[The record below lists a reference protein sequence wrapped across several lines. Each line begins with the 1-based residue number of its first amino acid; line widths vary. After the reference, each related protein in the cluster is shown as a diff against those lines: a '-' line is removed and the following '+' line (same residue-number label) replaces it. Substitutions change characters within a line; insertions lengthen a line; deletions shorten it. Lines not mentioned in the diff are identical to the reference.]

1 MKLKL
6 RMYLAFFD
14 VGFVS
19 NLIVLHCIWGI
30 NPKDVEDG
38 NTRGKDDHE
47 TALYLVVIKGL
58 YVPYFQNE
66 TFCYTEFIS
75 HLSAT

>member
-1 MKLKL
+1 MELQL
-6 RMYLAFFD
+6 RMYLAFFN

-30 NPKDVEDG
+30 NLKDTADG

-66 TFCYTEFIS
+66 TFCHIEFIS
-75 HLSAT
+75 HLRAT

>member
-1 MKLKL
+1 
-6 RMYLAFFD
+6 MYLAFFN

-30 NPKDVEDG
+30 NPNDTEDG

-66 TFCYTEFIS
+66 TFCYIEFIS